1 MFKKF
6 FLRSGTSSAADIETA
21 LADYNIA
28 ELESQLANAQR
39 RRTDLLLTGSD
50 AEILA
55 AEDEATKARL
65 PLDRAVA
72 AVAELNRRLI
82 DARKTEARAAV
93 QKRRDEAV
101 AAVEKVIARI
111 GNEYATHARAI
122 AEIVEEAEAA
132 DTNAR
137 SFNRDMFQG
146 EEFEG
151 VEQVRLVHESLG
163 WHKKFLSRRILRAE
177 FRCRRAGLFQASGM
191 LQDGSLARR
200 LTPFTVLAIPTTSR
214 KRHREV

>member
-65 PLDRAVA
+65 ALDRAVA

-163 WHKKFLSRRILRAE
+163 WHRKYPLITNDFAGGISLPRVGAFPGVGDAAKWVTRETAYALYGIGNPNNFAE
-177 FRCRRAGLFQASGM
+177 EAS
-191 LQDGSLARR
+191 
-200 LTPFTVLAIPTTSR
+200 
-214 KRHREV
+214 